1 MIGIYLAIIELL
13 LFSIPAYIIKT
24 QNANLKSMSIITYFW
39 LCFTVLT
46 ALWELSF
53 IVNYHH
59 VYFESKDLL
68 KHKNHVWTN
77 DYNLS
82 YLLPW
87 NFSKIFYAEY
97 AAYADK
103 YYMARKGIWSRIIES
118 THALF
123 CGLFAFIYLLKF
135 KNHNKLSLNNYLLPL
150 GVSMGSQLMNSLL
163 YMGEYF
169 IQTTDQTSLNF
180 NSSIFPTG
188 FALLK
193 RPFMYVNI
201 FWTIM
206 PLYII
211 INNLY

>member
-1 MIGIYLAIIELL
+1 MIGILLALIEVSLFTIPIMICRQYNIHFKSLGIID
-13 LFSIPAYIIKT
+13 
-24 QNANLKSMSIITYFW
+24 YFW
-39 LCFTVLT
+39 ICFTVLT
-46 ALWELSF
+46 ALWELNF
-53 IVNYHH
+53 IINYQH
-59 VYFESKDLL
+59 VYFESMSLL
-68 KHKNHVWTN
+68 KNKTHVWTN

-82 YLLPW
+82 YLFPW

-123 CGLFAFIYLLKF
+123 CGLFAFLYLI
-135 KNHNKLSLNNYLLPL
+135 NLSKKTSSYKIAL
-150 GVSMGSQLMNSLL
+150 GVAMGSQLMNSLL

-169 IQTTDQTSLNF
+169 IQTTDQSSLNF
-180 NSSIFPTG
+180 NTDAFPTG
-188 FALLK
+188 FALIK

-211 INNLY
+211 IKNLT